1 MIRKIRF
8 QPLAAAEVVEAQLL
22 YENRVPGLGDR
33 LMGAVQGTTE
43 GAVRW
48 PNAGTPTRNDAMG
61 KVLERKVATPG
72 FPYVVS
78 IGLPIST
85 SRCSPCTTSAG
96 ARCTGL
102 LEPTNRFCEIM
113 HRW

>member
-72 FPYVVS
+72 FPYVVVYRVTDLD
-78 IGLPIST
+78 IEVLAVHHERRRPLYWV
-85 SRCSPCTTSAG
+85 
-96 ARCTGL
+96 ARTD
-102 LEPTNRFCEIM
+102 E
-113 HRW
+113 